1 MMALCARARAS
12 LRPLYRLSRHPP
24 ADNSRRAGRRV
35 PNRSSCSSTKPGSC
49 NCPTGPSTVVIGNPL
64 IADLTIQPGG
74 LAIITGKGYGATNF
88 VVLDRHGAV
97 LAEHTVEVTGPNDK
111 TVVVYRG
118 IDRETYSC
126 TPDCSRRIT
135 LGDSPEYFD
144 KTLTETTNRNSQAS
158 SRRLARGG
166 TLRPAPTPHGI
177 GSAVVD
183 LIFSM
188 ANRDVTLVS
197 GTDAISRL

>member
-1 MMALCARARAS
+1 MMASCARVRAS
-12 LRPLYRLSRHPP
+12 LRPMCRLAVIVLLVAFVAP
-24 ADNSRRAGRRV
+24 AIAADPIVVFIDQARIMQLPERAA
-35 PNRSSCSSTKPGSC
+35 TI
-49 NCPTGPSTVVIGNPL
+49 VVGNPL

-97 LAEHTVEVTGPNDK
+97 LTEHAVEVTGPNDK

-135 LGDSPEYFD
+135 LGDFPEYFD
-144 KTLTETTNRNSQAS
+144 KTLSETANRNSQAAAAGS
-158 SRRLARGG
+158 LA
-166 TLRPAPTPHGI
+166 
-177 GSAVVD
+177 
-183 LIFSM
+183 
-188 ANRDVTLVS
+188 S
-197 GTDAISRL
+197 GH